1 MTVSSFIPNG
11 RTSLVKRGQTALQV
25 QTEYACRPYP
35 RLTTTVLNSG
45 QVVHK
50 IEKKLERPVGSHEE
64 QTEIERLIKRQHQ
77 EIVSIIKETSMSN
90 TTMLE
95 GIKQLCNKYISLA
108 DRIRSIDGV
117 QKLYDLD
124 NDGNF
129 LNTDNAFEFKKAFS
143 VLFKGL
149 RDIIDVF
156 ATLPGITIA
165 REKGVYEIERNRLY
179 MVSCGDALYIVL
191 VRPTIEDIDYET
203 VLKKALAESL
213 AEA

>member
-50 IEKKLERPVGSHEE
+50 IEKKLERPVGSSEE
-64 QTEIERLIKRQHQ
+64 QTEIERQIKRQHQ
-77 EIVSIIKETSMSN
+77 EIVAIIKETTKTNPAMLKEPRKPSN
-90 TTMLE
+90 
-95 GIKQLCNKYISLA
+95 GYISLA
-108 DRIRSIDGV
+108 DRIISIGGV
-117 QKLYDLD
+117 HKVYDLD

-129 LNTDNAFEFKKAFS
+129 LDTDNAFEFKKGFS
-143 VLFKGL
+143 ALFKGL
-149 RDIIDVF
+149 RDLIDVF
-156 ATLPGITIA
+156 STVPGISMA
-165 REKGVYEIERNRLY
+165 REKGVYEVERNRLY

-191 VRPTIEDIDYET
+191 IRPNCEDIDYEAA
-203 VLKKALAESL
+203 LKKALAESL
-213 AEA
+213 VES